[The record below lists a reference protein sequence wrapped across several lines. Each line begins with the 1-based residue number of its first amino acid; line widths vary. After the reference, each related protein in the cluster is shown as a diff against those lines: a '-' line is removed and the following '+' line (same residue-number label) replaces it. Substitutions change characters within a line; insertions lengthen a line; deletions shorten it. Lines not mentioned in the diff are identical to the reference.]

1 MRQIILN
8 KFMEKEKSVI
18 FHRQWFWIQIQQLTD
33 VLSIL
38 TEFKDIVLIQ
48 KLIVFLYASNY
59 QEIDE
64 NIPFEKSFQA
74 SKIHYIQGEFYFKPS
89 FFFFFSSKNGIWNI
103 AEFFWRLDIYNLGIL
118 NCLGLN
124 WSICL
129 SYLFKTFGFPIHICA
144 LCFWHLIVNLGK

>member
-1 MRQIILN
+1 
-8 KFMEKEKSVI
+8 MEKEKSVI

-48 KLIVFLYASNY
+48 KLTVFLYTNNN

-74 SKIHYIQGEFYFKPS
+74 SKIYYLQGEFYFKLS
-89 FFFFFSSKNGIWNI
+89 FFFSFSQRM
-103 AEFFWRLDIYNLGIL
+103 AFGIL
-118 NCLGLN
+118 QNFSEG
-124 WSICL
+124 
-129 SYLFKTFGFPIHICA
+129 
-144 LCFWHLIVNLGK
+144 

>member
-1 MRQIILN
+1 M
-8 KFMEKEKSVI
+8 
-18 FHRQWFWIQIQQLTD
+18 
-33 VLSIL
+33 L

-89 FFFFFSSKNGIWNI
+89 FFFFFPQRM
-103 AEFFWRLDIYNLGIL
+103 AFGIL
-118 NCLGLN
+118 QNFYEG
-124 WSICL
+124 
-129 SYLFKTFGFPIHICA
+129 
-144 LCFWHLIVNLGK
+144 